1 MGTILEFMS
10 HDHDRLDAIFA
21 EFCKEPDAEKA
32 RDLFS
37 QFDTGLRAHIA
48 WEEEIL
54 FPPFEDRTGMR
65 NTGPTAVMR
74 MEHQQIKQHLQT
86 ILETLGK
93 TDPSTSVNALVQV
106 LTVHN
111 QKEENILYPWLDR
124 TLSEE
129 ECLALLDQIR
139 RSSTGTAKEDA

>member
-1 MGTILEFMS
+1 MGAILEFMS
-10 HDHDRLDAIFA
+10 HDHDRLDAILA

-32 RDLFS
+32 RELFL

-48 WEEEIL
+48 WEEDIL

-74 MEHQQIKQHLQT
+74 MEHQQIRQHLLT
-86 ILETLGK
+86 ILETIGE
-93 TDPSTSVNALVQV
+93 TDPSASVNALVQV

-124 TLSEE
+124 TLPEE
-129 ECLALLDQIR
+129 ESLALLDRIR
-139 RSSTGTAKEDA
+139 RSQAGTS